1 MKHSRCCFMEQLL
14 SEKILASA
22 ENDPKRRALRIPG
35 FASLSFYSI
44 IKKYQRS
51 WDRA

>member
-22 ENDPKRRALRIPG
+22 EKDPKRRALRRLC
-35 FASLSFYSI
+35 LSFFL
-44 IKKYQRS
+44 
-51 WDRA
+51 